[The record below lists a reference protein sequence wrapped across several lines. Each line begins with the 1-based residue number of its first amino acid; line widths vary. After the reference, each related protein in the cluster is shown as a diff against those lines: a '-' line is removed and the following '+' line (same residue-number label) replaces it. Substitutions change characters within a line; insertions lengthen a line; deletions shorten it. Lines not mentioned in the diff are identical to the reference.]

1 MFIAPDAPGGSL
13 ALETHTDIEFDGS
26 TRRKERLESI
36 LDFVKDNAPASIN
49 EISEELDINVA
60 TVRRDMRSLLEAGYI
75 RATAPA
81 QSKRRRYLL
90 A

>member
-1 MFIAPDAPGGSL
+1 METRCGAAPYRA
-13 ALETHTDIEFDGS
+13 AVS
-26 TRRKERLESI
+26 TRAQRLVR
-36 LDFVKDNAPASIN
+36 LAPPTRAPRYGTTPASIN